1 MGIKPRKLLFKELK
15 SEIVRHGLYAKDL
28 ARMIHMSESEL
39 SKKLNGKRPW
49 LMQDIFAVMD
59 ALDIAPEK
67 IAFYWPVEDVCMC
80 G

>member
-28 ARMIHMSESEL
+28 ALMIHMSESEL

-49 LMQDIFAVMD
+49 LMQDIFAVID
-59 ALDIAPEK
+59 ALNLDPKK
-67 IAFYWPVEDVCMC
+67 ITFYWPLEDVRMC

>member
-49 LMQDIFAVMD
+49 LMQDIFAVID
-59 ALDIAPEK
+59 ALNLDPKK
-67 IAFYWPVEDVCMC
+67 ITFYWPLEDVRMC